1 VNASPVLSR
10 VEAALDEHFAQR
22 PARASISFLG
32 VEPLEVLRYEP
43 IPGETAY
50 LSLGMS
56 RRPMTSAAELIADAH
71 GPRAELMLHLHSG
84 AVGTDAAWRA
94 LAVLAAAPVVEGVV
108 YLPGMTVD
116 TGEPLAPGSRCTGGL
131 VVASP
136 LEPIPV
142 DDADPEAGEVEVLQ
156 LLPATS
162 SELAWARV
170 RGAEALRQL
179 WESAECDLLDL
190 GRQGVTLPPVG
201 S

>member
-1 VNASPVLSR
+1 
-10 VEAALDEHFAQR
+10 
-22 PARASISFLG
+22 
-32 VEPLEVLRYEP
+32 
-43 IPGETAY
+43 
-50 LSLGMS
+50 
-56 RRPMTSAAELIADAH
+56 
-71 GPRAELMLHLHSG
+71 
-84 AVGTDAAWRA
+84 
-94 LAVLAAAPVVEGVV
+94 
-108 YLPGMTVD
+108 MTVD